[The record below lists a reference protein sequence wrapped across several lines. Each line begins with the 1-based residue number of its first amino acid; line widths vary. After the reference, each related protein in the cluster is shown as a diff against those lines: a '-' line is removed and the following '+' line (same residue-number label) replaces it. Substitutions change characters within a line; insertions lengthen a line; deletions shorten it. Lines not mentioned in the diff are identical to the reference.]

1 MSFLL
6 AVLVVFG
13 FAALLDVLRLPTH
26 ARDVMER
33 GQQCMAV
40 LQNASM
46 PDAAKEEALQA
57 QARRLFLLLG
67 ILVGGS
73 LMALGLP
80 LALIWALGLMGLGSF
95 SEALA
100 ILQRL
105 DFLLG
110 TILFG
115 GLAFFLIRYAR
126 S

>member
-6 AVLVVFG
+6 AVLVILG
-13 FAALLDVLRLPTH
+13 FAALLNVLRLPAHT
-26 ARDVMER
+26 RDVMER
-33 GQQCMAV
+33 SQQCMAI

-46 PDAAKEEALQA
+46 TDAAKEEALQA
-57 QARRLFLLLG
+57 QARRLFILLG

-73 LMALGLP
+73 LVAFGLP
-80 LALIWALGLMGLGSF
+80 IAIIWGLGSTGLGSF

-110 TILFG
+110 TIVLG